1 MMKSAETRPVVGLSG
16 VLARLNL
23 ARIETW
29 LFGVLAVLTLVAF
42 ALFIT
47 RGTFYDEMF
56 TLAMTAKEVSFPT
69 FLHYLSLDVH
79 PAGYFLLVYPA
90 EHLGM
95 EALPVLRF
103 FNLIGVPLV
112 IWSLMFAE
120 RNGVM
125 NRQQSLVLG
134 ALCMSSFV
142 FLSNFG
148 EMRGYFI
155 LACASVSISAV
166 WLVLAKATE
175 AGEKPTPG
183 MLGAWAVMVLIIS
196 NLHYYGA
203 ILAGV
208 LTAALL
214 IDLART
220 RSWAGLLQL
229 GGVSL
234 LAVAPA
240 AILAIVQ
247 MGRQPD
253 KFWISTTTFE
263 AMFLM
268 LDFVRAAVLNNLAA
282 FALAFV
288 ALVGLVERRRFAVG
302 DRSAI
307 ILLACVAAFFA
318 VVLVMNMKVPMVVAR
333 YLTPAV
339 GPLLVGATLLAIRPG
354 TMKLAAVSVIGFGI
368 LASAQA
374 VVLNKHDRGGWEAS
388 AELVARR
395 VQECPSTRVFAMWD
409 LGPGINGELAG
420 AAYKKGYELMAAK
433 YGLNLESVP
442 VHGAIPVG
450 DVCPNIYWEAHAPA
464 LAEHNAGPEWALA
477 EGDLHSGGE
486 KWVEYTDSGAVVYI
500 AKERPAN

>member
-1 MMKSAETRPVVGLSG
+1 MNSAETRPVVGLSG
-16 VLARLNL
+16 LL
-23 ARIETW
+23 ARISLTRIETG
-29 LFGVLAVLTLVAF
+29 LFALLAVVTLAAF
-42 ALFIT
+42 ARFIT

-90 EHLGM
+90 EHMGL

-125 NRQQSLVLG
+125 TRQQSLVLG

-148 EMRGYFI
+148 EMRAYFI
-155 LACASVSISAV
+155 LACASVAMSAV
-166 WLVLAKATE
+166 WLVLAKSTE
-175 AGEKPTPG
+175 AGLKPTPG
-183 MLGAWAVMVLIIS
+183 HLGAWAAMVLVIS

-208 LTAALL
+208 MTAVLL
-214 IDLART
+214 ADQIRT
-220 RSWAGLLQL
+220 RSWTGAMQVAA
-229 GGVSL
+229 VSL

-240 AILAIVQ
+240 AILAVIQ

-253 KFWISTTTFE
+253 KFWIETTTFQ

-268 LDFVRAAVLNNLAA
+268 LDFVRDAIINNLAV

-288 ALVGLVERRRFAVG
+288 ALAALVERRRIAG
-302 DRSAI
+302 ADRSAVL
-307 ILLACVAAFFA
+307 LLACVAGFFGF
-318 VVLVMNMKVPMVVAR
+318 VLVMNMKVPMVIAR
-333 YLTPAV
+333 YLTPAI
-339 GPLLVGATLLAIRPG
+339 GPVLVGATLLAIRPG
-354 TMKLAAVSVIGFGI
+354 ALKIGAALVMGFGL

-374 VVLNKHDRGGWEAS
+374 AILNKHDRGGWEAS

-395 VQECPSTRVFAMWD
+395 VQECPSSRVFAMWD

-433 YGLNLESVP
+433 YGLKLESVP
-442 VHGAIPVG
+442 VHGDIPVG
-450 DVCPNIYWEAHAPA
+450 DACPNIYWEAHAPA

-477 EGDLHSGGE
+477 EGDLHASGE
-486 KWVEYTDSGAVVYI
+486 KWVEYTDSGAVVFI
-500 AKERPAN
+500 GKQRPSN